1 MSATHT
7 GKLLVLHDE
16 YMLSDHG
23 IQQAPDTETFISN
36 IAKLFYRNNG
46 GKFLD
51 YTTYYITNPTVQGNG
66 LEKILSTPP
75 YSYIRDCAPL
85 LTLDFLSKFEAIFVG
100 GLDVD
105 NQILIDYVKAG
116 GNVCL
121 IAGTGH
127 GGSASSEA
135 TGWNQLLGA
144 FGLRLESSYN
154 DITGVRSV
162 TSPSHPLFAGV
173 KNLFQY
179 WGQTVQLLP
188 DSKASIIMTADSQ
201 GLIGYAEVPVASTQV
216 APIPTPNLPA
226 NPVAGDP
233 SNGFYTTNGN
243 GDIFLLKQHPGLPK
257 TWSLII
263 PGNFGGNTYTD
274 LLFYN
279 QSTGEAQFYTTDGKG
294 NMSLLSSHS
303 GWRKTWSLIIP
314 GNFGGNAY
322 TDLLFYDPTTGDAE
336 IYTTDGNGNISLLK
350 KHTGWLKTWTQIIP
364 GNFGGSEYTDLFF
377 YDPTLGRAAVFT
389 TDGSGNTSLLKIHD
403 GWRKTW
409 SLIIPGKFSGSSFTD
424 LLIYDATAA
433 EAEFFTTDGNGN
445 IFSLKKHTG
454 WRRTWSQ
461 MIPGDFG
468 GNGFTDLIFYDQ
480 TSAEWRAEF
489 FTTDGNG
496 NIYSL
501 KRHTSW
507 RKTWQSITPG
517 KFTDSSYTS
526 LFFYDTTAD

>member
-7 GKLLVLHDE
+7 GKLLALHDE

-100 GLDVD
+100 GLDID

-179 WGQTVQLLP
+179 WGQILRR
-188 DSKASIIMTADSQ
+188 
-201 GLIGYAEVPVASTQV
+201 
-216 APIPTPNLPA
+216 
-226 NPVAGDP
+226 
-233 SNGFYTTNGN
+233 
-243 GDIFLLKQHPGLPK
+243 
-257 TWSLII
+257 
-263 PGNFGGNTYTD
+263 
-274 LLFYN
+274 
-279 QSTGEAQFYTTDGKG
+279 QS
-294 NMSLLSSHS
+294 S
-303 GWRKTWSLIIP
+303 
-314 GNFGGNAY
+314 
-322 TDLLFYDPTTGDAE
+322 
-336 IYTTDGNGNISLLK
+336 
-350 KHTGWLKTWTQIIP
+350 
-364 GNFGGSEYTDLFF
+364 
-377 YDPTLGRAAVFT
+377 
-389 TDGSGNTSLLKIHD
+389 
-403 GWRKTW
+403 
-409 SLIIPGKFSGSSFTD
+409 
-424 LLIYDATAA
+424 
-433 EAEFFTTDGNGN
+433 
-445 IFSLKKHTG
+445 
-454 WRRTWSQ
+454 
-461 MIPGDFG
+461 
-468 GNGFTDLIFYDQ
+468 
-480 TSAEWRAEF
+480 
-489 FTTDGNG
+489 
-496 NIYSL
+496 
-501 KRHTSW
+501 
-507 RKTWQSITPG
+507 
-517 KFTDSSYTS
+517 
-526 LFFYDTTAD
+526 

>member
-1 MSATHT
+1 M
-7 GKLLVLHDE
+7 
-16 YMLSDHG
+16 
-23 IQQAPDTETFISN
+23 
-36 IAKLFYRNNG
+36 
-46 GKFLD
+46 
-51 YTTYYITNPTVQGNG
+51 
-66 LEKILSTPP
+66 
-75 YSYIRDCAPL
+75 
-85 LTLDFLSKFEAIFVG
+85 
-100 GLDVD
+100 
-105 NQILIDYVKAG
+105 
-116 GNVCL
+116 

-135 TGWNQLLGA
+135 AGWNQLLGA

-162 TSPSHPLFAGV
+162 TSPSHPLLAGV

-201 GLIGYAEVPVASTQV
+201 GLIGYVEVPVTSTQV
-216 APIPTPNLPA
+216 APNPTPNLPA
-226 NPVAGDP
+226 NPVTGDP

-263 PGNFGGNTYTD
+263 PGNFGGN
-274 LLFYN
+274 
-279 QSTGEAQFYTTDGKG
+279 
-294 NMSLLSSHS
+294 
-303 GWRKTWSLIIP
+303 
-314 GNFGGNAY
+314 AY
-322 TDLLFYDPTTGDAE
+322 TDLLFYAPTTGDAE

-350 KHTGWLKTWTQIIP
+350 KHTGWLKTWAQIIP

-389 TDGSGNTSLLKIHD
+389 TDGSGNTSLLKIHT

-409 SLIIPGKFSGSSFTD
+409 SLIIPGRFSGSSFTD
-424 LLIYDATAA
+424 LFLYDATAA

-445 IFSLKKHTG
+445 IFSLKIHTG

-461 MIPGDFG
+461 MIPGDYG

-496 NIYSL
+496 NLYSL
-501 KRHTSW
+501 KRHTNW